1 MFGCRLPNPA
11 NPIERDLDIE
21 LVQTILTTKC
31 HDPNIKDSPSEDACE
46 SFGV

>member
-1 MFGCRLPNPA
+1 MFGCRVPKPA